1 MAPHDLR
8 ERFIALIRREAEHAR
23 AGRPCGI
30 RAKMNQLQ
38 DPQMIREL
46 YRASLAGVPIVLNV
60 RGLCCLRAGVPGVS
74 PTIQV
79 YSTLGRFLEHSRI
92 YRFENAGA
100 PEFFIGSADLMT
112 RNLSRRM
119 EVVAP
124 VRDPGI
130 KAELENIL
138 RTYEQ
143 DNHSAW
149 DMQPDGEYVRRHP
162 APDEAPRGAQQ
173 AFIERASL
181 VATPNGVGAAAALPG
196 LTAISLGQRL

>member
-8 ERFIALIRREAEHAR
+8 ERFTELIRREAGHAR

-38 DPQMIREL
+38 DPQLIQEL
-46 YRASLAGVPIVLNV
+46 YQASLAGVPIVLSI
-60 RGLCCLRAGVPGVS
+60 RGLCCLRAGIPGLS

-92 YRFENAGA
+92 YRFENGGA
-100 PEFFIGSADLMT
+100 QEFFIGSADWMT

-124 VRDPGI
+124 VCDPAI
-130 KAELENIL
+130 KAQLENIL

-143 DNHSAW
+143 DNCSAW
-149 DMQPDGEYVRRHP
+149 DMQPDGEYIRRHP
-162 APDEAPRGAQQ
+162 AAGEARRCAQQ
-173 AFIERASL
+173 AFIEHTL
-181 VATPNGVGAAAALPG
+181 
-196 LTAISLGQRL
+196 